1 LKLSTI
7 QNHTNKTLE
16 SNCTHL
22 EAWSVA
28 WTIRRWSIWNL
39 VYWFRPPVLHS
50 VSIIPENMDLVD
62 PEDAFDQSMFRKG
75 GFLADTRLNHY
86 IRLLTDDGRYE
97 FWVNAGV
104 LYNEFM
110 ISRRRGF
117 RALKELITCAKEEL
131 SKIIAA
137 ESSLSNVQEESVG
150 DRGRDPSVPSGV
162 NN

>member
-1 LKLSTI
+1 
-7 QNHTNKTLE
+7 
-16 SNCTHL
+16 
-22 EAWSVA
+22 
-28 WTIRRWSIWNL
+28 
-39 VYWFRPPVLHS
+39 
-50 VSIIPENMDLVD
+50 MDLVD